1 MLPRIDPRHDG
12 ENLFASCDSQA
23 DFVIKLVSG
32 PYRNRREKMQ
42 LISTDLAQKHFI
54 DDKGSPSEWWGFRE
68 NSWASGDSA
77 DKDPSAEDIC

>member
-1 MLPRIDPRHDG
+1 
-12 ENLFASCDSQA
+12 
-23 DFVIKLVSG
+23 
-32 PYRNRREKMQ
+32 MQ

-68 NSWASGDSA
+68 NSRASGDSA